1 MSNEKKVDRRE
12 FLKTTGALG
21 LGLAAGS
28 LPGLAHA
35 QKAAVKE
42 DILVGVLAPLTGGN
56 ASVGQH
62 AKNSIEMGFEEINE
76 AGGIKSLGGRKI
88 KVLFGNDE
96 GKPESGMAE
105 AERLIRGG
113 AVMLLGPEASHVAY
127 ATTAVAEKYKI
138 CQVLPISTADN
149 ITERG
154 FKYTFRTCDRTALQ
168 GPVIM
173 NFIKWLE
180 TYSKTDLKTGVIM
193 HVDNLYG
200 RFQADTVKK
209 AAKATGIIQILDDI
223 AYPEN
228 PRDLTAE
235 IIKAKSY
242 KPDLLMPASFIAEC
256 ILITNTM
263 HEQRFE
269 PKGVLGLG
277 AHFHLPEFV
286 QAVGKRANYILN
298 ITSFQNNLSKKTQA
312 YAKKYMARYNKLITY
327 HGANFYETAFLA
339 ADVLERAGSTD
350 SAKIRE
356 ALSKTNFPSDI
367 VTREG
372 NITFDETGQCTK
384 NLRALLQI
392 LDERVNVIYP
402 QQFSERM
409 PVFPIPKS

>member
-1 MSNEKKVDRRE
+1 MSKKTGVDRRT
-12 FLKTTGALG
+12 FLKTTGLLG
-21 LGLAAGS
+21 IGVAAGA
-28 LPGLAHA
+28 LPNIVYGQA
-35 QKAAVKE
+35 KKE
-42 DILVGVLAPLTGGN
+42 DIVVGVLAPLTGGN

-88 KVLFGNDE
+88 RVLFGNDE

-113 AVMLLGPEASHVAY
+113 AVMLMGPEASHVAY

-138 CQVLPISTADN
+138 CQILPISTADN

-154 FKYTFRTCDRTALQ
+154 FKYTFRTCDRTELQ

-173 NFIKWLE
+173 KLIQWLE
-180 TYSKTDLKTGVIM
+180 QQSKVDIKTGVIM

-200 RFQADTVKK
+200 KFQADTVKK
-209 AAKATGIIQILDDI
+209 AAKATGVIEILDDI
-223 AYPEN
+223 AYPNN

-242 KPDLLMPASFIAEC
+242 KPDLLMPCSFISDC
-256 ILITNTM
+256 ILITNLM
-263 HEQRFE
+263 YEQRFE
-269 PKGVLGLG
+269 VKGLFGLG
-277 AHFHLPEFV
+277 AHLHLPEYI
-286 QAVGKRANYILN
+286 QAVGKRANYVLN
-298 ITSFQNNLSKKTQA
+298 VTSYQNNVGKKTQA
-312 YAKKYMARYNKLITY
+312 FAKKYMARHNKLITY

-350 SAKIRE
+350 SEKVRD
-356 ALSKTNFPSDI
+356 ALRKTNFFSDI

-372 NITFDETGQCTK
+372 NIYFDETGQCPS
-384 NLRALLQI
+384 NLRAMLQI
-392 LDERVNVIYP
+392 IDGRNYVIHPKQFAERAPI
-402 QQFSERM
+402 
-409 PVFPIPKS
+409 FPIPKS

>member
-1 MSNEKKVDRRE
+1 MSKKRGVDRRT
-12 FLKTTGALG
+12 FLKATGLLGIGVAAGALPKITYG
-21 LGLAAGS
+21 QA
-28 LPGLAHA
+28 
-35 QKAAVKE
+35 KKE
-42 DILVGVLAPLTGGN
+42 DIVVGVLAPLTGGN

-88 KVLFGNDE
+88 KILFGNDE

-127 ATTAVAEKYKI
+127 ATTAVAERYKV
-138 CQVLPISTADN
+138 CQILPISTADN

-173 NFIKWLE
+173 KFIQYLE
-180 TYSKTDLKTGVIM
+180 QRSGVDLKTGVIM

-200 RFQADTVKK
+200 KFQADTVKK
-209 AAKATGIIQILDDI
+209 AAAATGVIKILDDI

-228 PRDLTAE
+228 PRDLSAE

-242 KPDLLMPASFIAEC
+242 KPDLLMPASFISDC

-263 HEQRFE
+263 HEQKFE
-269 PKGVLGLG
+269 PAGVFGLG
-277 AHFHLPEFV
+277 CHFHLPEYV
-286 QAVGKRANYILN
+286 QAVGKKANYVLN
-298 ITSFQNNLSKKTQA
+298 VTSYQNNLSKKTQA
-312 YAKKYMARYNKLITY
+312 FAKKYMSRYNKLITY
-327 HGANFYETAFLA
+327 HGSNFYETAFLA

-350 SAKIRE
+350 SDKVRDT
-356 ALSKTNFPSDI
+356 LRKTNYFSDI

-372 NITFDETGQCTK
+372 NIYFDETGQCPS

-392 LDERVNVIYP
+392 LDGRVTVIYP
-402 QQFSERM
+402 QQFSERA
-409 PVFPIPKS
+409 PVFPIPRS

>member
-1 MSNEKKVDRRE
+1 MSEKKGIDRRT
-12 FLKTTGALG
+12 FLKATGTLGIGVAAGALPKITYG
-21 LGLAAGS
+21 QAR
-28 LPGLAHA
+28 
-35 QKAAVKE
+35 KE
-42 DILVGVLAPLTGGN
+42 DIIIGVSAPLTGGN
-56 ASVGQH
+56 ATVGQH
-62 AKNSIEMGFEEINE
+62 AKNSVEMGFEEINE

-113 AVMLLGPEASHVAY
+113 AVMIIGPEASHVAY
-127 ATTAVAEKYKI
+127 AMTAVAEKYKV
-138 CQVLPISTADN
+138 CQILPISTADN

-168 GPVIM
+168 GPVIIK
-173 NFIKWLE
+173 FIQYLE
-180 TYSKTDLKTGVIM
+180 QRSGVDLKTGVIM

-209 AAKATGIIQILDDI
+209 AAAATGVIKILDDI

-242 KPDLLMPASFIAEC
+242 KPDLLMPASFISEC

-263 HEQRFE
+263 YEQKFQ
-269 PKGVLGLG
+269 PAGVFGLG
-277 AHFHLPEFV
+277 CHFHMPEYI
-286 QAVGKRANYILN
+286 QAVGAKKANYILN
-298 ITSFQNNLSKKTQA
+298 VTSYQNNVSKKTQA
-312 YAKKYMARYNKLITY
+312 FAKKYMAKYNKLITY

-350 SAKIRE
+350 SEKIRE
-356 ALSKTNFPSDI
+356 ALRKTNFFSDI

-372 NITFDETGQCTK
+372 NIYFDETGQCPS

-392 LDERVNVIYP
+392 LDGRVYVIHP
-402 QQFSERM
+402 QQFSERA